1 MWLQHRRGCQ
11 KIHSPLKRKCSIF
24 IVVSIYPSACS
35 LDRREAWRSWSGCHR
50 RTGADLFPPSDQTSL
65 LSVSSYPHL
74 AWIFLKHNIK
84 HKTPKIISYQALSA
98 LRTISPATQP
108 CPMDHY
114 NYIIIIFIITGQSF
128 RCRPCQFA
136 SWCQKTRGQCCQC
149 LQYPRGSAGS
159 WDSGTVFTDNAGY
172 QLSSYS
178 ISPLSMVPF
187 PSMSS
192 MSKASSAALM
202 KSSPPILIF
211 FPSIFN
217 LNQIKISI
225 MTSRYQHEKYTLVA
239 NLSMVLEG
247 FRLLYIVLFVVWHDS
262 NCDSKNR
269 VNLSW
274 SVSNIWRVINVINW
288 SKLWKTPQNNM

>member
-1 MWLQHRRGCQ
+1 
-11 KIHSPLKRKCSIF
+11 
-24 IVVSIYPSACS
+24 
-35 LDRREAWRSWSGCHR
+35 
-50 RTGADLFPPSDQTSL
+50 
-65 LSVSSYPHL
+65 
-74 AWIFLKHNIK
+74 
-84 HKTPKIISYQALSA
+84 
-98 LRTISPATQP
+98 
-108 CPMDHY
+108 MDHY
-114 NYIIIIFIITGQSF
+114 HFIIIIIIITGRSF

-149 LQYPRGSAGS
+149 LQCLRGSAGS
-159 WDSGTVFTDNAGY
+159 WDSHSVYWQYNAGD

-187 PSMSS
+187 PSISS

-225 MTSRYQHEKYTLVA
+225 MTSRYLREKYTLVA

-247 FRLLYIVLFVVWHDS
+247 FRLLYIVLFVGWHDS
-262 NCDSKNR
+262 NGSKNGMSS
-269 VNLSW
+269 SW